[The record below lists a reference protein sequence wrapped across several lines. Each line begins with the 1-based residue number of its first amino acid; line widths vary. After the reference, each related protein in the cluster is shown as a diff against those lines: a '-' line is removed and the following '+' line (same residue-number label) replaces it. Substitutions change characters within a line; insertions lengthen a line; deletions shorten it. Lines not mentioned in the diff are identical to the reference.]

1 MKMKFKNLLNTAI
14 VTGIAAILIFPPS
27 CANTSTPPE
36 GGPKDTL
43 APILV
48 EVVPPIN
55 SLHHPVDIKHSTV
68 SFEFD
73 EYVVLNNPNSYIFLS
88 PPQSKP
94 PTAKIKG
101 KKVVVS
107 FTEPLDS
114 SQTYSLSLGEAVK
127 DNNEGNPFPPYT
139 HSFSTGSYVDSLF
152 VSGNIVEASTML
164 PMSNMTVLFHTDLSD
179 SAIYKVRPRAAAK
192 SDLWGYFTVRNL
204 PVDSIYRVYA
214 IQDLNNNCIYDPDQE
229 MVAFLDTLV
238 RPTGV
243 MRPGLPELV
252 PVMMTDTAA
261 CQARPTQISLSMF
274 MEVSQR
280 QLLRSRERV
289 SRRQMY
295 LKFAAPYPQIDSMIL
310 DGISPDKLILEHNF
324 YQDSITIWINDQ
336 GPIPDTLQMRLSYM
350 RTDDTLNILMPVT
363 DTIKMIRPKGKM
375 VENRWGEMVEEADTL
390 AAYEVDAS
398 PEKIDQDGIIIEFE
412 SPMIC
417 TPFDSI
423 TITSKNTREQI
434 APAPFTVEKDTAN
447 IRRFILR
454 MQDKMVAG
462 YEYTLRIPDSLFMD
476 IDGIYCDSLVKTFSL
491 PQDENLSAFIVET
504 SNVNEK
510 YMVELVDEK
519 RTNVYRT
526 YHIDSAAVLNFPY
539 LKAGRYS
546 LRITEDK
553 NGNGQIDTGDL
564 LEHRQPEKVMMF
576 RFNDVLGD
584 KAYILEIPERTEL
597 IQTIDIGE
605 MFK

>member
-1 MKMKFKNLLNTAI
+1 MKFKNLLNTAI

-204 PVDSIYRVYA
+204 PVDSVFRVYA

-324 YQDSITIWINDQ
+324 YQDSITIWINEQ

>member
-1 MKMKFKNLLNTAI
+1 
-14 VTGIAAILIFPPS
+14 
-27 CANTSTPPE
+27 
-36 GGPKDTL
+36 
-43 APILV
+43 
-48 EVVPPIN
+48 
-55 SLHHPVDIKHSTV
+55 
-68 SFEFD
+68 
-73 EYVVLNNPNSYIFLS
+73 
-88 PPQSKP
+88 
-94 PTAKIKG
+94 
-101 KKVVVS
+101 VVVS

-204 PVDSIYRVYA
+204 PVDSVYRVYA

-491 PQDENLSAFIVET
+491 PQDENLSALIVET

>member
-1 MKMKFKNLLNTAI
+1 MKVKNLLNTAI

-43 APILV
+43 APVLV
-48 EVVPPIN
+48 EVVPPLN
-55 SLHHPVDIKHSTV
+55 SVHHPTDIRHSSV

-73 EYVVLNNPNSYIFLS
+73 EYVVLNNPNSFIFLS
-88 PPQSKP
+88 PPQAKP

-114 SQTYSLSLGEAVK
+114 SQTYSLSLGEAIK

-179 SAIYKVRPRAAAK
+179 SAVYKVRPRAAAK

-204 PVDSIYRVYA
+204 PVDSVYRVYA
-214 IQDLNNNCIYDPDQE
+214 IQDLNNNSIYDPDQE

-238 RPTGV
+238 IPSSV
-243 MRPGLPELV
+243 MRPGMPELV
-252 PVMMTDTAA
+252 TVEMTDTAA
-261 CQARPTQISLSMF
+261 CQARPAQISLSMF
-274 MEVSQR
+274 KEVSQR
-280 QLLRSRERV
+280 QLLRARERV

-310 DGISPDKLILEHNF
+310 DGIPQDRLILERNF
-324 YQDSITIWINDQ
+324 YRDSITIWINDQ
-336 GPIPDTLQMRLSYM
+336 GPVPDTLQMRLSYM
-350 RTDDTLNILMPVT
+350 RTDDTLNILVPVT
-363 DTIKMIRPKGKM
+363 DTIKMI
-375 VENRWGEMVEEADTL
+375 
-390 AAYEVDAS
+390 
-398 PEKIDQDGIIIEFE
+398 FE
-412 SPMIC
+412 SPMIQ

-423 TITSKNTREQI
+423 TIMSKNTREQT
-434 APAPFTVEKDTAN
+434 APASFTVERDTAN
-447 IRRFILR
+447 IRRYVLR
-454 MQDKMVAG
+454 MKDRLISG
-462 YEYTLRIPDSLFMD
+462 YEYTLRIPDSLFLD

-491 PQDENLSAFIVET
+491 PQDENLSSLTVET
-504 SNVNEK
+504 SNVHEK

-526 YHIDSAAVLNFPY
+526 YHIDSAAVLSFPY

-576 RFNDVLGD
+576 RFNDVLGNN
-584 KAYILEIPERTEL
+584 AYILEIPERTEL